1 MNTHVRLVVAVVC
14 TVIACPAFAQK
25 PVVYPAKGQNAQHQQ
40 AMSTFYRAYGACMQ
54 GRGYSIK

>member
-25 PVVYPAKGQNAQHQQ
+25 PVLYPAKGQNAQQQ
-40 AMSTFYRAYGACMQ
+40 AMSAFYRAYGACMQ